1 MPIVDHNKAFSLL
14 SIVTVL
20 IISTLFLN
28 LFVGVVIE
36 TYNMQKEIH
45 SKDYM
50 LKGIQKQWITITL
63 MVYRTKP
70 VVL

>member
-1 MPIVDHNKAFSLL
+1 MWYEVDAVAPDAMPIVDHNKAFSLL

-45 SKDYM
+45 TKDYL
-50 LKGIQKQWITITL
+50 LKSFQK
-63 MVYRTKP
+63 
-70 VVL
+70 